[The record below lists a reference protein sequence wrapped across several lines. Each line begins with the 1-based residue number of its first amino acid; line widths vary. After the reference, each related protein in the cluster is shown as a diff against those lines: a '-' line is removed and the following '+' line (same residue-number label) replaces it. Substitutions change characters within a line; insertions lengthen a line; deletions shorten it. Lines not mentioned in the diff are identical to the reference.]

1 MERNNLEYSSDLGK
15 RPTKDRRRRLGELP
29 GELKKELDN
38 LTPEEKKALKRDAK
52 LTVALIM
59 IN

>member
-15 RPTKDRRRRLGELP
+15 RPTKDRRKRIGEMSD
-29 GELKKELDN
+29 ELKKELDN
-38 LTPEEKKALKRDAK
+38 LTPEEKERLKRDAK
-52 LTVALIM
+52 LTIALIM